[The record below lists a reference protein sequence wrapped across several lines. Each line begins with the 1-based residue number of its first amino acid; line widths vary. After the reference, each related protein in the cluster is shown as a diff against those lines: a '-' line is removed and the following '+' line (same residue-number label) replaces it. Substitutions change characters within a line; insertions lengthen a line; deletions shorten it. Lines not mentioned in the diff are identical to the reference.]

1 MLNGFFTPR
10 LLALMRK
17 EFNQIRRDTRI
28 VVSLIVPPAL
38 LLLLFGLVLN
48 SKIENLRLGVIDQAG
63 TRESRE
69 LIADLSVS
77 RSFRLTRAF
86 LSPGELTDAVTDGRV
101 QAGLIIPAEF
111 RRDLEKGRQANV
123 QFVLNA
129 MDANTAT
136 VAKAYAEGVV
146 SAFGKGVRG
155 PGVHVRFDEAA
166 PGAVARPGGVELQPS
181 FLYNPGLFA
190 AWFTVTGVLGLLC
203 IVNGSLV
210 ASEALVKEREAGTI
224 EQLLMSPATTSEIV
238 VAKITPLFASL
249 CAMVVILV
257 VGIGRLVFGVPFN
270 GSVFLVFAGAA
281 LCLLGGIGI
290 GTFLATFTRSAYQT
304 QLASFFINPPLA
316 FLSGAVTPVEAMPAW
331 LQPVTQLNPI
341 YHFGVIARGS
351 MLKGSGLE
359 TLWPNFL
366 ALALIALGLLTL
378 SIMRFRK
385 QLA

>member
-1 MLNGFFTPR
+1 MLRGFFNSR

-28 VVSLIVPPAL
+28 VMSLIVPPAL
-38 LLLLFGLVLN
+38 LLLVFGSVLN
-48 SKIENLRLGVIDQAG
+48 SKIENVRLGVIDQSG

-86 LSPGELTDAVTDGRV
+86 LSPGDLSDAVMDGRV

-111 RRDLEKGRQANV
+111 RRDLEKGRQATV

-136 VAKAYAEGVV
+136 VAKTYAQGVV
-146 SAFGKGVRG
+146 SAYGKGVRG
-155 PGVHVRFDEAA
+155 PGVHARFDEAA
-166 PGAVARPGGVELQPS
+166 GAVARPGGVELQPS

-190 AWFTVTGVLGLLC
+190 AWFTVTGVVGLLC
-203 IVNGSLV
+203 ILNSSLV
-210 ASEALVKEREAGTI
+210 ASSALVKEREAGTI
-224 EQLLMSPATTSEIV
+224 EQLLMSPATTTEII
-238 VAKITPLFASL
+238 VAKIAPLFVAL
-249 CAMVVILV
+249 CVMVVILV
-257 VGIGRLVFGVPFN
+257 VGIGRVVFGVPFN

-290 GTFLATFTRSAYQT
+290 GIFLATFTRSAYQT

-331 LQPVTQLNPI
+331 LRPVTQINPI

-366 ALALIALGLLTL
+366 ALALIALALLTL

>member
-1 MLNGFFTPR
+1 MLRGFFNSR

-28 VVSLIVPPAL
+28 VMSLIVPPAL
-38 LLLLFGLVLN
+38 LLLVFGSVLN
-48 SKIENLRLGVIDQAG
+48 SKIENVRLGVIDQSG

-86 LSPGELTDAVTDGRV
+86 LSPGDLSDAVMDGRV

-111 RRDLEKGRQANV
+111 RRDLEKGRQATV

-136 VAKAYAEGVV
+136 VAKTYAQGVV
-146 SAFGKGVRG
+146 SAYGKGVRG
-155 PGVHVRFDEAA
+155 PGVHARFDEAA
-166 PGAVARPGGVELQPS
+166 GAVARPGGVELQPS

-190 AWFTVTGVLGLLC
+190 AWFTVTGVVGLLC
-203 IVNGSLV
+203 ILNSTLV
-210 ASEALVKEREAGTI
+210 ASSALVKEREAGTI
-224 EQLLMSPATTSEIV
+224 EQLLMSPATTTEII
-238 VAKITPLFASL
+238 VAKIAPLFAAL
-249 CAMVVILV
+249 CVMVVILV
-257 VGIGRLVFGVPFN
+257 VGIGRVVFGVPFN

-290 GTFLATFTRSAYQT
+290 GIFIATFTRSAYQT

-331 LQPVTQLNPI
+331 LRPVTQINPI

-366 ALALIALGLLTL
+366 ALALIALALLTL

>member
-1 MLNGFFTPR
+1 MLRGFFNHR

-28 VVSLIVPPAL
+28 VMSLIVPPGL

-48 SKIENLRLGVIDQAG
+48 SKIENVRLGVIDQSG
-63 TRESRE
+63 TSESRE

-77 RSFRLTRAF
+77 RSFRLTRGF
-86 LSPGELTDAVTDGRV
+86 LSPSELSDAVTDGRV

-111 RRDLEKGRQANV
+111 SRDLEKGRQANV

-136 VAKAYAEGVV
+136 VANTYAQGVV
-146 SAFGKGVRG
+146 SAYGKGVRG
-155 PGVHVRFDEAA
+155 RGVHVRFDEAA
-166 PGAVARPGGVELQPS
+166 AGAVARPGGVELQPS

-203 IVNGSLV
+203 IVNSSLV

-224 EQLLMSPATTSEIV
+224 EQLLMSPATTTEII
-238 VAKITPLFASL
+238 VAKIAPLFASL
-249 CAMVVILV
+249 CVMVVILA
-257 VGIGRLVFGVPFN
+257 VGIGRVVFGVPFN
-270 GSVFLVFAGAA
+270 GGVLPVFAGAA

-331 LQPVTQLNPI
+331 LRPVTELNPI

-359 TLWPNFL
+359 TLWPNYL
-366 ALALIALGLLTL
+366 ALALIALALLTL
-378 SIMRFRK
+378 SIIRFRK

>member
-1 MLNGFFTPR
+1 MRRFFTPR
-10 LLALMRK
+10 LLALTRK
-17 EFNQIRRDTRI
+17 EFNQLRRDTRI

-86 LSPGELTDAVTDGRV
+86 LSPDELTDAVTDGRV

-111 RRDLEKGRQANV
+111 SRDLEKGRQANV

-166 PGAVARPGGVELQPS
+166 AGAVAKPGGVELQPS

-238 VAKITPLFASL
+238 VAKIAPLFASL
-249 CAMVVILV
+249 CVMVVILV

-290 GTFLATFTRSAYQT
+290 GTFLATFTKSAYQT

-331 LQPVTQLNPI
+331 LQPITRLNPI

-351 MLKGSGLE
+351 MLKGSGLA
-359 TLWPNFL
+359 TLWPNFMG
-366 ALALIALGLLTL
+366 LALIALALLTV
-378 SIMRFRK
+378 SIVRLRK

>member
-1 MLNGFFTPR
+1 MLKGFFTPQ

-17 EFNQIRRDTRI
+17 EFSHIRRDTRI

-38 LLLLFGLVLN
+38 LLLLFGFVLN
-48 SKIENLRLGVIDQAG
+48 SKIENVRLGVIDQSG

-77 RSFRLTRAF
+77 RSFRLTGAF
-86 LSPGELTDAVTDGRV
+86 LSPSELSDAMTDGRV

-111 RRDLEKGRQANV
+111 SRDLEKGRQATV

-136 VAKAYAEGVV
+136 VAKTYAEGVV
-146 SAFGKGVRG
+146 SAYGKGVRG
-155 PGVHVRFDEAA
+155 SGIHVRFDEAA
-166 PGAVARPGGVELQPS
+166 AGAVARAGGVELQPS

-203 IVNGSLV
+203 IVNSTLV

-224 EQLLMSPATTSEIV
+224 EQLLMSPATTSEII
-238 VAKITPLFASL
+238 VAKIAPLFASL
-249 CAMVVILV
+249 CVMVVILA
-257 VGIGRLVFGVPFN
+257 VGIGRMVFGVPYN
-270 GSVFLVFAGAA
+270 GGVFPVFAG
-281 LCLLGGIGI
+281 IGI
-290 GTFLATFTRSAYQT
+290 FLATFTRSAYQT

-331 LQPVTQLNPI
+331 LQPATLVNPI

-366 ALALIALGLLTL
+366 ALALIALALLTL
-378 SIMRFRK
+378 SIMRFRQ

>member
-1 MLNGFFTPR
+1 MLKGFFTPR

-17 EFNQIRRDTRI
+17 EFSHIRRDTRI
-28 VVSLIVPPAL
+28 VVSLILPPAL
-38 LLLLFGLVLN
+38 LLLLFGFVLN
-48 SKIENLRLGVIDQAG
+48 SKIENVRLVVIDQSG

-77 RSFRLTRAF
+77 RSFRLTGAF
-86 LSPGELTDAVTDGRV
+86 LSPSELSDAMTDGRV

-111 RRDLEKGRQANV
+111 SRDLEKGRQATV

-136 VAKAYAEGVV
+136 VAKTYAEGVV
-146 SAFGKGVRG
+146 SAYGKGVRG
-155 PGVHVRFDEAA
+155 SGIHVRFDEAA
-166 PGAVARPGGVELQPS
+166 AGAVARAGGVELQPS

-203 IVNGSLV
+203 IVNSTLV

-224 EQLLMSPATTSEIV
+224 EQLLMSPATTSEII
-238 VAKITPLFASL
+238 VAKIAPLFASL
-249 CAMVVILV
+249 CVMVVILA

-270 GSVFLVFAGAA
+270 GGVFPVFAGAA

-290 GTFLATFTRSAYQT
+290 GTFLATFTRSAYQA
-304 QLASFFINPPLA
+304 QVASFFINPPLA

-331 LQPVTQLNPI
+331 LQPATLLNPI

-366 ALALIALGLLTL
+366 ALALIALALLTL
-378 SIMRFRK
+378 SIMRFRQ

>member
-1 MLNGFFTPR
+1 MLRGFFNSR

-28 VVSLIVPPAL
+28 VMSLIVPPAL
-38 LLLLFGLVLN
+38 LLLVFGSVLN
-48 SKIENLRLGVIDQAG
+48 SKIENVRLGVIDQSG

-86 LSPGELTDAVTDGRV
+86 LSPGDLSDAVMDGRV

-111 RRDLEKGRQANV
+111 RRDLEKGRQATV

-136 VAKAYAEGVV
+136 VAKTYAQGVV
-146 SAFGKGVRG
+146 SAYGKGVRG
-155 PGVHVRFDEAA
+155 PGLHARFDEAA
-166 PGAVARPGGVELQPS
+166 GAVARPGGVELQPS

-190 AWFTVTGVLGLLC
+190 AWFTVTGVVGLLC
-203 IVNGSLV
+203 ILNSSLV
-210 ASEALVKEREAGTI
+210 ASSALVKEREAGTI
-224 EQLLMSPATTSEIV
+224 EQLLMSPATTTEII
-238 VAKITPLFASL
+238 VAKIAPLFAAL
-249 CAMVVILV
+249 CVMVVILV
-257 VGIGRLVFGVPFN
+257 VGIGRVVFGVPFN

-290 GTFLATFTRSAYQT
+290 GIFLATFTRSAYQT

-331 LQPVTQLNPI
+331 LRPVTQINPI

-366 ALALIALGLLTL
+366 ALALIALVLLTL

>member
-28 VVSLIVPPAL
+28 VMSLIVPPAL
-38 LLLLFGLVLN
+38 LLLVFGLVLN
-48 SKIENLRLGVIDQAG
+48 SKIENVRLGVIDQSG
-63 TRESRE
+63 TSESRE

-86 LSPGELTDAVTDGRV
+86 LSPGDLSDAVMDGRV

-111 RRDLEKGRQANV
+111 RRDLEKGRQATV
-123 QFVLNA
+123 QFLLNA

-136 VAKAYAEGVV
+136 VAKTYAQGVV
-146 SAFGKGVRG
+146 SAYAKGVRG
-155 PGVHVRFDEAA
+155 PGVHARFDEAA
-166 PGAVARPGGVELQPS
+166 GAVARPGGVELQPS

-190 AWFTVTGVLGLLC
+190 AWFTVTGVVGLLC
-203 IVNGSLV
+203 ILNSTLV
-210 ASEALVKEREAGTI
+210 ASSALVKEREAGTI
-224 EQLLMSPATTSEIV
+224 EQLLMSPATTTEII
-238 VAKITPLFASL
+238 VAKIAPLFAAL
-249 CAMVVILV
+249 CVMVVILV
-257 VGIGRLVFGVPFN
+257 VGIGRVVFGVPFN
-270 GSVFLVFAGAA
+270 GSVFPVFAGAA
-281 LCLLGGIGI
+281 LCLLCGIGI

-359 TLWPNFL
+359 TLWPNFV
-366 ALALIALGLLTL
+366 ALALIALALLTL
-378 SIMRFRK
+378 SIMRFRQ

>member
-1 MLNGFFTPR
+1 MLREFFNSR

-28 VVSLIVPPAL
+28 VMSLIVPPAL
-38 LLLLFGLVLN
+38 LLLVFGLVLN
-48 SKIENLRLGVIDQAG
+48 SKIENVRLGVIDQSG
-63 TRESRE
+63 TSESRE
-69 LIADLSVS
+69 LVADLSVS

-86 LSPGELTDAVTDGRV
+86 LSPGDLSDAVMDGRV

-111 RRDLEKGRQANV
+111 GRDLEKGRQATV

-136 VAKAYAEGVV
+136 VAKTYAQGVV
-146 SAFGKGVRG
+146 SAYAKGVRG
-155 PGVHVRFDEAA
+155 PGVHARFDEVA
-166 PGAVARPGGVELQPS
+166 GAVARPGGVELQPS

-190 AWFTVTGVLGLLC
+190 AWFTVTGVVGLLC
-203 IVNGSLV
+203 ILNGTLV
-210 ASEALVKEREAGTI
+210 ASSALVKEREAGTI
-224 EQLLMSPATTSEIV
+224 EQLLMSPATTTEII
-238 VAKITPLFASL
+238 VAKIAPLFAAL
-249 CAMVVILV
+249 CVMVVILV
-257 VGIGRLVFGVPFN
+257 VGIGRVVFGVPFN

-290 GTFLATFTRSAYQT
+290 GIFLATFTRSAYQT

-331 LQPVTQLNPI
+331 LRPVTQINPI

-366 ALALIALGLLTL
+366 ALALIALALLTL

>member
-1 MLNGFFTPR
+1 MLRGFFNSR

-28 VVSLIVPPAL
+28 VMSLIVPPAL
-38 LLLLFGLVLN
+38 LLLVFGSVLN
-48 SKIENLRLGVIDQAG
+48 SKIENVRLGVIDQSG

-86 LSPGELTDAVTDGRV
+86 LSPGDLSDAVMDGRV

-111 RRDLEKGRQANV
+111 RRDLEKGRQATV

-136 VAKAYAEGVV
+136 VAKTYAQGVV
-146 SAFGKGVRG
+146 SAYGKGVRG
-155 PGVHVRFDEAA
+155 PGVHARFDEAA
-166 PGAVARPGGVELQPS
+166 GPVARPGGVELQPS

-190 AWFTVTGVLGLLC
+190 AWFTVTGVVGLLC
-203 IVNGSLV
+203 ILNSTLV
-210 ASEALVKEREAGTI
+210 ASSALVKEREAGTI
-224 EQLLMSPATTSEIV
+224 EQLLMSPATTTEII
-238 VAKITPLFASL
+238 VAKIAPLFAAL
-249 CAMVVILV
+249 CVMVVILV
-257 VGIGRLVFGVPFN
+257 VGIGRVVFGVPFN

-290 GTFLATFTRSAYQT
+290 GIFLATFTRSAYQT

-331 LQPVTQLNPI
+331 LRPVTQINPI

-366 ALALIALGLLTL
+366 ALALIALALLTL

>member
-17 EFNQIRRDTRI
+17 ELNQMRRDTRI

-38 LLLLFGLVLN
+38 LLLLFGFVLN
-48 SKIENLRLGVIDQAG
+48 SKIENVRLGVIDQSG

-86 LSPGELTDAVTDGRV
+86 LSPGDLSDAVMDGRV

-111 RRDLEKGRQANV
+111 RRDLEKGRQATV

-136 VAKAYAEGVV
+136 VAKTYAEGVV
-146 SAFGKGVRG
+146 SAYGKGVRG
-155 PGVHVRFDEAA
+155 PGVHARFDAA
-166 PGAVARPGGVELQPS
+166 AGAVARPGGVELQPS

-190 AWFTVTGVLGLLC
+190 AWFTVTGVVGLLC
-203 IVNGSLV
+203 ILNSSLV
-210 ASEALVKEREAGTI
+210 ASSALVKEREAGTI
-224 EQLLMSPATTSEIV
+224 EQLLMSPATTTEII
-238 VAKITPLFASL
+238 VAKIAPLFAAL
-249 CAMVVILV
+249 CVMVVILV
-257 VGIGRLVFGVPFN
+257 VGIGRVVFGVPFN

-290 GTFLATFTRSAYQT
+290 GIFLATFTRSAYQT

-331 LQPVTQLNPI
+331 LRPVTQINPI

-366 ALALIALGLLTL
+366 ALALIALALLTL

>member
-1 MLNGFFTPR
+1 MLRGLFNSR

-28 VVSLIVPPAL
+28 VMSLIVPPAL
-38 LLLLFGLVLN
+38 LLLVFGLVLN
-48 SKIENLRLGVIDQAG
+48 SKIENVRLGVIDESG
-63 TRESRE
+63 TSESRE

-86 LSPGELTDAVTDGRV
+86 LSPGDLSDAVLDGRV
-101 QAGLIIPAEF
+101 QAGLVIPAEF
-111 RRDLEKGRQANV
+111 RRDLEKGRQATV

-136 VAKAYAEGVV
+136 VAKTYAQGVV
-146 SAFGKGVRG
+146 SAYAKGVRG
-155 PGVHVRFDEAA
+155 PGVHARFDETA
-166 PGAVARPGGVELQPS
+166 GAVARPGGVELQPS

-190 AWFTVTGVLGLLC
+190 AWFTVTGVVGLLC
-203 IVNGSLV
+203 ILNSSLV
-210 ASEALVKEREAGTI
+210 ASSALVKEREAGTI
-224 EQLLMSPATTSEIV
+224 EQLLMSPATTTEII
-238 VAKITPLFASL
+238 VAKIAPLFASL
-249 CAMVVILV
+249 CMMVVILV
-257 VGIGRLVFGVPFN
+257 VGIGRVVFGVPFN
-270 GSVFLVFAGAA
+270 GGVFLVFAGAA

-359 TLWPNFL
+359 TLWPNFV
-366 ALALIALGLLTL
+366 ALALIALALLTL

>member
-1 MLNGFFTPR
+1 MLRGFFNSR
-10 LLALMRK
+10 LRALMRK
-17 EFNQIRRDTRI
+17 EFNQTRRDTRI
-28 VVSLIVPPAL
+28 VMSLIVPPAL
-38 LLLLFGLVLN
+38 LLLVFGSVLN
-48 SKIENLRLGVIDQAG
+48 SKIENVRLGVIDQSG
-63 TRESRE
+63 TSESRE

-86 LSPGELTDAVTDGRV
+86 LSPGDLSDAVMDGRV

-111 RRDLEKGRQANV
+111 SRDLWKGRQANV

-136 VAKAYAEGVV
+136 VAKTYAQGVV
-146 SAFGKGVRG
+146 SAYGKGVRG
-155 PGVHVRFDEAA
+155 PGVHARFDETV
-166 PGAVARPGGVELQPS
+166 GAVARPGGVELQPS

-190 AWFTVTGVLGLLC
+190 AWFTVTGVVGLLC
-203 IVNGSLV
+203 ILNSTLV
-210 ASEALVKEREAGTI
+210 ASSALVKEREAGTI
-224 EQLLMSPATTSEIV
+224 EQLLMSPATTTEII
-238 VAKITPLFASL
+238 VAKIAPLFAAL
-249 CAMVVILV
+249 CVMVVILV
-257 VGIGRLVFGVPFN
+257 VGIGRVVFGVPFN

-290 GTFLATFTRSAYQT
+290 GIFLATFTRSAYQT

-331 LQPVTQLNPI
+331 LRPVTQINPI

-366 ALALIALGLLTL
+366 ALVLIALALLTL
-378 SIMRFRK
+378 SIMRFRQ

>member
-1 MLNGFFTPR
+1 MLRGFFNSR

-28 VVSLIVPPAL
+28 VMSLIVPPAL
-38 LLLLFGLVLN
+38 LLLVFGSVLN
-48 SKIENLRLGVIDQAG
+48 SKIENVRLGVIDQSG

-86 LSPGELTDAVTDGRV
+86 LSPGDLSDAVMDGRV

-111 RRDLEKGRQANV
+111 RRDLEKGRQATV

-136 VAKAYAEGVV
+136 VAKTYAQGVV
-146 SAFGKGVRG
+146 SAYGKGVRG
-155 PGVHVRFDEAA
+155 PGVHARFDEAA
-166 PGAVARPGGVELQPS
+166 GAVARPGGVELQPS

-190 AWFTVTGVLGLLC
+190 AWFTVTGVVGLLC
-203 IVNGSLV
+203 ILNSTLV
-210 ASEALVKEREAGTI
+210 ASSALVKEREAGTI
-224 EQLLMSPATTSEIV
+224 EQLLMSPATTTEII
-238 VAKITPLFASL
+238 VAKIAPLFVAL
-249 CAMVVILV
+249 CVMVVILV
-257 VGIGRLVFGVPFN
+257 VGIGRVVFGVPFN

-290 GTFLATFTRSAYQT
+290 GIFLATFTRSAYQT

-331 LQPVTQLNPI
+331 LRPVTQINPI

-366 ALALIALGLLTL
+366 ALALIALALLTL

>member
-1 MLNGFFTPR
+1 MSNGFFTPR
-10 LLALMRK
+10 LLALTRK
-17 EFNQIRRDTRI
+17 EFNHIRRDNRI

-38 LLLLFGLVLN
+38 LLLLFGSVLN
-48 SKIENLRLGVIDQAG
+48 SKIENVRLGVIDQSG
-63 TRESRE
+63 TSESRE

-86 LSPGELTDAVTDGRV
+86 LSPSDLSDAVIDGRV

-111 RRDLEKGRQANV
+111 SRDLVKGRQANV

-136 VAKAYAEGVV
+136 VAKTYAQGVV
-146 SAFGKGVRG
+146 SAYGKGVRG
-155 PGVHVRFDEAA
+155 PGVHARFDEAA
-166 PGAVARPGGVELQPS
+166 GAVARPGGVELQPS

-190 AWFTVTGVLGLLC
+190 AWFTVTGVVGLLC
-203 IVNGSLV
+203 ILNSTLV
-210 ASEALVKEREAGTI
+210 ASSALVKEREAGTI
-224 EQLLMSPATTSEIV
+224 EQLLMSPATTTEII
-238 VAKITPLFASL
+238 VAKIAPLFAAL
-249 CAMVVILV
+249 CVMVVILV
-257 VGIGRLVFGVPFN
+257 VGIGRVVFGVPFN

-290 GTFLATFTRSAYQT
+290 GIFLATFTRSAYQT

-331 LQPVTQLNPI
+331 LRPVTQINPI

-366 ALALIALGLLTL
+366 ALALIALALLTL

>member
-1 MLNGFFTPR
+1 MLKGFFNPR

-17 EFNQIRRDTRI
+17 EFSHIRRDTRI

-38 LLLLFGLVLN
+38 LLLLFGFVLN
-48 SKIENLRLGVIDQAG
+48 SKIENVRLGVIDQSG
-63 TRESRE
+63 TSESRE

-77 RSFRLTRAF
+77 RSFRLTGAF
-86 LSPGELTDAVTDGRV
+86 LSPSELSDAMTDGRV

-111 RRDLEKGRQANV
+111 SRDLEKGRQASV

-136 VAKAYAEGVV
+136 VAKTYAEGVV
-146 SAFGKGVRG
+146 SAYGKGVRG
-155 PGVHVRFDEAA
+155 SGIHVRFDEAA
-166 PGAVARPGGVELQPS
+166 AGAVARPGGVELQPS

-203 IVNGSLV
+203 IVNSTLV
-210 ASEALVKEREAGTI
+210 ASQALVKEREAGTI
-224 EQLLMSPATTSEIV
+224 EQLLMSPATTAEII
-238 VAKITPLFASL
+238 VAKIAPLFASL
-249 CAMVVILV
+249 CVMVVILA
-257 VGIGRLVFGVPFN
+257 VGIGRMVFGVPFN
-270 GSVFLVFAGAA
+270 GGVFPVFAAAA

-304 QLASFFINPPLA
+304 QVASFFINPPLA

-331 LQPVTQLNPI
+331 LQPATLVNPI

-366 ALALIALGLLTL
+366 ALALIALVLLTL
-378 SIMRFRK
+378 SIMRFRQ

>member
-1 MLNGFFTPR
+1 MLRGFFNSR

-28 VVSLIVPPAL
+28 VMSLIVPPAL
-38 LLLLFGLVLN
+38 LLLVFGSVLN
-48 SKIENLRLGVIDQAG
+48 SKIENVRLGVIDQSG

-86 LSPGELTDAVTDGRV
+86 LSPGDLSDAVMDGRV

-111 RRDLEKGRQANV
+111 RRDLEKGRQATV

-136 VAKAYAEGVV
+136 VAKTYAQGVV
-146 SAFGKGVRG
+146 SAYGKGVRG
-155 PGVHVRFDEAA
+155 PGVHARFDEAA
-166 PGAVARPGGVELQPS
+166 GAVARPGGVELQPS

-190 AWFTVTGVLGLLC
+190 AWFTVTGVVGLLC
-203 IVNGSLV
+203 ILNSTLV
-210 ASEALVKEREAGTI
+210 ASSALVKEREAGTI
-224 EQLLMSPATTSEIV
+224 EQLLMSPATTTEII
-238 VAKITPLFASL
+238 VAKIAPLFAAL
-249 CAMVVILV
+249 CVMVVILV
-257 VGIGRLVFGVPFN
+257 VGIGRVVFGVPFN

-290 GTFLATFTRSAYQT
+290 GIFLATFTRSAYQT

-331 LQPVTQLNPI
+331 LRPVTQINPI

-366 ALALIALGLLTL
+366 ALALIALALLTL

>member
-1 MLNGFFTPR
+1 MLRGFFNSR

-28 VVSLIVPPAL
+28 VMSLIVPHAL
-38 LLLLFGLVLN
+38 LLLVFGSVLN
-48 SKIENLRLGVIDQAG
+48 SKIENVRLGVIDQSG

-86 LSPGELTDAVTDGRV
+86 LSPGDLSDAVMDGRV

-111 RRDLEKGRQANV
+111 RRDLEKGRQATV

-136 VAKAYAEGVV
+136 VAKTCAQGVV
-146 SAFGKGVRG
+146 SAYGKGVRG
-155 PGVHVRFDEAA
+155 PGVHARFDEAA
-166 PGAVARPGGVELQPS
+166 GAVARPGGVELQPS

-190 AWFTVTGVLGLLC
+190 AWFTVTGVVGLLC
-203 IVNGSLV
+203 ILNSSLV
-210 ASEALVKEREAGTI
+210 ASSALVKEREAGTI
-224 EQLLMSPATTSEIV
+224 EQLLMSPATTTEII
-238 VAKITPLFASL
+238 VAKIAPLFAAL
-249 CAMVVILV
+249 CVMVVILV
-257 VGIGRLVFGVPFN
+257 VGIGRVVFGVPFN

-290 GTFLATFTRSAYQT
+290 GIFLATFTRSAYQT

-331 LQPVTQLNPI
+331 LRPVTQINPI

-366 ALALIALGLLTL
+366 ALALIALALLTL

>member
-1 MLNGFFTPR
+1 MLRGFFNSR

-28 VVSLIVPPAL
+28 VMSLIVPPAL
-38 LLLLFGLVLN
+38 LLLVFGLVLN
-48 SKIENLRLGVIDQAG
+48 SKIENVRLGVIDQSG
-63 TRESRE
+63 TSESRE

-86 LSPGELTDAVTDGRV
+86 LSPGELSDALMDGRV

-111 RRDLEKGRQANV
+111 RRDLEKGRQATV

-136 VAKAYAEGVV
+136 VAKTYAQGVV
-146 SAFGKGVRG
+146 SAYAKGVRG
-155 PGVHVRFDEAA
+155 PGVHARFDEAA
-166 PGAVARPGGVELQPS
+166 GAVARPGGVELQPS

-190 AWFTVTGVLGLLC
+190 AWFTVTGVVGLLC
-203 IVNGSLV
+203 ILNSTLV
-210 ASEALVKEREAGTI
+210 ASSALVKEREAGTI
-224 EQLLMSPATTSEIV
+224 EQLLMSPATTTEII
-238 VAKITPLFASL
+238 VAKIAPLFAAL
-249 CAMVVILV
+249 CVMVVILV
-257 VGIGRLVFGVPFN
+257 VGIGRVVFGVPFN

-290 GTFLATFTRSAYQT
+290 GIFLATFTRSAYQT

-331 LQPVTQLNPI
+331 LRPVTQINPI

-366 ALALIALGLLTL
+366 ALALIALALLTL

>member
-1 MLNGFFTPR
+1 MLNRFLTPR
-10 LLALMRK
+10 LLALMQK
-17 EFNQIRRDTRI
+17 EFNQIRRDKRI

-38 LLLLFGLVLN
+38 LLLLFGSVLN
-48 SKIENLRLGVIDQAG
+48 SKIENVRLGVIDQSG
-63 TRESRE
+63 TSESRE

-86 LSPGELTDAVTDGRV
+86 LSPSELSDALTDGRV

-111 RRDLEKGRQANV
+111 SRDLGKGRQATV

-136 VAKAYAEGVV
+136 VAKTYAQGVV
-146 SAFGKGVRG
+146 SAYGKGVRG
-155 PGVHVRFDEAA
+155 PGVHARFDEAA
-166 PGAVARPGGVELQPS
+166 GAVARPGGVELQPS

-190 AWFTVTGVLGLLC
+190 AWFTVTGVVGLLC
-203 IVNGSLV
+203 ILNSTLV
-210 ASEALVKEREAGTI
+210 ASSALVKEREAGTI
-224 EQLLMSPATTSEIV
+224 EQLLMSPATTTEII
-238 VAKITPLFASL
+238 VAKIAPLFAAL
-249 CAMVVILV
+249 CVMVVILV
-257 VGIGRLVFGVPFN
+257 VGIGRVVFGVPFN

-290 GTFLATFTRSAYQT
+290 GIFLATFTRSAYQT

-331 LQPVTQLNPI
+331 LRPVTQINPI

-366 ALALIALGLLTL
+366 ALALIALALLTL

>member
-28 VVSLIVPPAL
+28 VMSLIVPPAL
-38 LLLLFGLVLN
+38 LLLVFGSVLN
-48 SKIENLRLGVIDQAG
+48 SKIENVRLGVIDQSG
-63 TRESRE
+63 TSESRE

-86 LSPGELTDAVTDGRV
+86 LSPGELSDAVLDGRV

-111 RRDLEKGRQANV
+111 RRDLEKGRQATV

-136 VAKAYAEGVV
+136 VAKTYAQGVV
-146 SAFGKGVRG
+146 SAYGKGVRG
-155 PGVHVRFDEAA
+155 PGVHARFDEAA
-166 PGAVARPGGVELQPS
+166 GAVARPGGVELQPS

-190 AWFTVTGVLGLLC
+190 AWFTVTGVVGLLC
-203 IVNGSLV
+203 ILNSTLV
-210 ASEALVKEREAGTI
+210 ASSALVKEREAGTI
-224 EQLLMSPATTSEIV
+224 EQLLMSPATTTEII
-238 VAKITPLFASL
+238 VAKIAPLFAAL
-249 CAMVVILV
+249 CVMVVILV
-257 VGIGRLVFGVPFN
+257 VGIGRVVFGVPFN

-290 GTFLATFTRSAYQT
+290 GIFLATFTRSAYQT

-331 LQPVTQLNPI
+331 LRPVTQINPI

-366 ALALIALGLLTL
+366 ALALIALALLTL

>member
-1 MLNGFFTPR
+1 MLRGFFNSR

-28 VVSLIVPPAL
+28 VMSLIVPPAL
-38 LLLLFGLVLN
+38 LLLVFGSVLN
-48 SKIENLRLGVIDQAG
+48 SKIENVRLGVIDQSG

-86 LSPGELTDAVTDGRV
+86 LSPGDLSDAVMDGRV

-111 RRDLEKGRQANV
+111 RRDLEKGRQATV

-136 VAKAYAEGVV
+136 VAKTYAQGVV
-146 SAFGKGVRG
+146 SAYGKGVRG
-155 PGVHVRFDEAA
+155 PGLHARFDEAA
-166 PGAVARPGGVELQPS
+166 GAVARPGGVELQPS

-190 AWFTVTGVLGLLC
+190 AWFTVTGVVGLLC
-203 IVNGSLV
+203 ILNSTLV
-210 ASEALVKEREAGTI
+210 ASSALVKEREAGTI
-224 EQLLMSPATTSEIV
+224 EQLLMSPATTTEII
-238 VAKITPLFASL
+238 VAKIAPLFAAL
-249 CAMVVILV
+249 CVMVVILV
-257 VGIGRLVFGVPFN
+257 VGIGRVVFGVPFN

-290 GTFLATFTRSAYQT
+290 GIFLATFTRSAYQT

-331 LQPVTQLNPI
+331 LRPVTQINPI

-366 ALALIALGLLTL
+366 ALALIALALLTL

>member
-28 VVSLIVPPAL
+28 VMSLIVPPAL
-38 LLLLFGLVLN
+38 LLLVFGLVLN
-48 SKIENLRLGVIDQAG
+48 SKIENVRLGVIDQSG

-86 LSPGELTDAVTDGRV
+86 LSPGDLSDAVMDGRV

-111 RRDLEKGRQANV
+111 RRDLEKGRQATV

-136 VAKAYAEGVV
+136 VAKTYAQGVV
-146 SAFGKGVRG
+146 SAYAKGVRG
-155 PGVHVRFDEAA
+155 PGVHARFDEAA
-166 PGAVARPGGVELQPS
+166 GAVARPGGVEIQPS

-190 AWFTVTGVLGLLC
+190 AWFTVTGVVGLLC
-203 IVNGSLV
+203 ILNSTLV
-210 ASEALVKEREAGTI
+210 ASSALVKEREAGTI
-224 EQLLMSPATTSEIV
+224 EQLLMSPATTTEII
-238 VAKITPLFASL
+238 VAKIAPLFAAL
-249 CAMVVILV
+249 CVMVVILV

-270 GSVFLVFAGAA
+270 GGVFLVFAGAA
-281 LCLLGGIGI
+281 LCLLCGIGI

-331 LQPVTQLNPI
+331 LQPVTQINPI

-366 ALALIALGLLTL
+366 ALALIALALLTL
-378 SIMRFRK
+378 SIMRFRQ

>member
-10 LLALMRK
+10 LLALTRK
-17 EFNQIRRDTRI
+17 EFNHIRRDKRI

-38 LLLLFGLVLN
+38 LLLLFGSVLN
-48 SKIENLRLGVIDQAG
+48 SKIENVRLGVIDQSG
-63 TRESRE
+63 TSESRE

-86 LSPGELTDAVTDGRV
+86 LSPGDLSDAVMDGRV

-111 RRDLEKGRQANV
+111 RRDLEKGRQATV

-136 VAKAYAEGVV
+136 VAKTYAQGVV
-146 SAFGKGVRG
+146 SAYAKGVRG
-155 PGVHVRFDEAA
+155 PGVHARFDEAA
-166 PGAVARPGGVELQPS
+166 GAVARPGGVELQPS

-190 AWFTVTGVLGLLC
+190 AWFTVTGVVGLLC
-203 IVNGSLV
+203 ILNSTLV
-210 ASEALVKEREAGTI
+210 ASSALVKEREAGTI
-224 EQLLMSPATTSEIV
+224 EQLLMSPATTTEII
-238 VAKITPLFASL
+238 VAKIAPLFAAL
-249 CAMVVILV
+249 CVMVVILV
-257 VGIGRLVFGVPFN
+257 VGIGRVVFGVPFN

-290 GTFLATFTRSAYQT
+290 GIFLATFTRSAYQT

-331 LQPVTQLNPI
+331 LRPVTQINPI

-366 ALALIALGLLTL
+366 ALALIALALLTL

>member
-1 MLNGFFTPR
+1 MLRGFFNSR

-28 VVSLIVPPAL
+28 VMSLIVPPAL
-38 LLLLFGLVLN
+38 LLLVFGSVLN
-48 SKIENLRLGVIDQAG
+48 SKIENVRLGVIDQSG
-63 TRESRE
+63 TSESRE

-86 LSPGELTDAVTDGRV
+86 LSPSELSDAVMDGRV

-111 RRDLEKGRQANV
+111 SRDLWKGRQANV

-136 VAKAYAEGVV
+136 VAKTYAQGVV
-146 SAFGKGVRG
+146 SAYGKGVRG
-155 PGVHVRFDEAA
+155 PGVHARFDETV
-166 PGAVARPGGVELQPS
+166 GAVARPGGVELQPS

-190 AWFTVTGVLGLLC
+190 AWFTVTGVVGLLC
-203 IVNGSLV
+203 ILNSTLV
-210 ASEALVKEREAGTI
+210 ASSALVKEREAGTI
-224 EQLLMSPATTSEIV
+224 EQLLMSPATTTEII
-238 VAKITPLFASL
+238 VAKIAPLFAAL
-249 CAMVVILV
+249 CVMVVILV
-257 VGIGRLVFGVPFN
+257 VGIGRVVFGVPFN

-290 GTFLATFTRSAYQT
+290 GIFLATFTRSAYQT

-331 LQPVTQLNPI
+331 LRPVTQINPI

-366 ALALIALGLLTL
+366 ALALIALALLTL

-385 QLA
+385 QLV